1 MAENNQAV
9 KVEHAYLPPVRHP
22 IKAAR
27 LLYSA
32 PPWVLRGP
40 IHLIGIIVIAAL
52 VYSFWA
58 KKDQLV
64 TGPLKLERE
73 AVTME
78 SIDSGMVSKVM
89 IHEGDRVDSLT
100 PLLEVQK
107 TRVTSES
114 ERAGL
119 TAKLDELEKTQASQ
133 TEEYDHKKRQLDLS
147 LKQLELSLN
156 NMDKEKTLMLANLDS
171 AKRTVSYSEG
181 KLAEARKNFA
191 VEENLF
197 KNKDITKAEY
207 DRAKNLVNDLEK
219 QVLDAKANVD
229 AIQVNLNAF
238 NKEKIRNDITQIEN
252 EKAQLKNRFDND
264 MERNGAQIAKLKK
277 QIDDSQRLVHGVSHE
292 GTMTNY
298 TATFPGLVTQV
309 HVKPGH
315 MINAGS
321 PLVTVV
327 KDSAALEARVLVQ
340 NKDIGRLRKEQRV
353 QIKYFAYPYQEFG
366 IPVGMISDI
375 ATKPGGVTGQESM
388 YVVRVALESET
399 ISKLGSRPKRL
410 EIGLEGLGE
419 IKVGEKKFIE
429 LAFSPISKFFTQEE

>member
-32 PPWVLRGP
+32 PSWVLRGP
-40 IHLIGIIVIAAL
+40 IYLVGVICIVTL

-58 KKDQLV
+58 KKDELV
-64 TGPLKLERE
+64 IGPLKLERE

-78 SIDSGMVSKVM
+78 AVDAGMVARVM
-89 IHEGDRVDSLT
+89 VHEGDRVDSLT

-107 TRVTSES
+107 TRVTNES
-114 ERAGL
+114 EQAGL
-119 TAKLDELEKTQASQ
+119 QAKRDELEKSITNQ
-133 TEEYDHKKRQLDLS
+133 TEEFEHKNRQFDLS

-156 NMDKEKTLMLANLDS
+156 NMDKERTLLLQNLES
-171 AKRTVSYSEG
+171 AKRTVAHAEG
-181 KLAEARKNFA
+181 KLAEARKNLA

-197 KNKDITKAEY
+197 RNKDITKAEY
-207 DRAKNLVNDLEK
+207 DRAKNLANDLEK
-219 QVLDAKANVD
+219 QTLDAKANVD

-238 NKEKIRNDITQIEN
+238 NKEKIKNDIVQIQN
-252 EKAQLKNRFDND
+252 EKTQLKNRYDNEI
-264 MERNGAQIAKLKK
+264 ERSTAQINKLKK
-277 QIDDSQRLVHGVSHE
+277 QIDDSEKLVHGVSHE
-292 GTMTNY
+292 GTTTNY

-315 MINAGS
+315 MINPGS
-321 PLVTVV
+321 PLVTTV

-366 IPVGMISDI
+366 IPVGLISDI
-375 ATKPGGVTGQESM
+375 GTKPGEIKGQESM

-399 ISKLGSRPKRL
+399 ISKLNSRPKRL
-410 EIGLEGLGE
+410 EIGLEGIAE
-419 IKVGEKKFIE
+419 IKVGEKRFIE
-429 LAFSPISKFFTQEE
+429 LAFSPISRFFTQEE